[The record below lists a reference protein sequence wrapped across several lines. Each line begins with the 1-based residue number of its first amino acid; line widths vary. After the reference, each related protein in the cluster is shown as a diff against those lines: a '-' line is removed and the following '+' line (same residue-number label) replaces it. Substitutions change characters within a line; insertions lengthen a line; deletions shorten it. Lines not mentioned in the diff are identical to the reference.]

1 MKIIFEFYII
11 LLFTVL
17 GELIAYL
24 LPFNFPGSVIGLL
37 LLFIALI
44 TGIVKSHHI
53 KNVSDFLQ
61 KNMAILFVPLTVGIM
76 EHFNIIKINYLQI
89 ILILFVSTTLTLLV
103 TAIIG
108 KRGVRDE

>member
-1 MKIIFEFYII
+1 
-11 LLFTVL
+11 
-17 GELIAYL
+17 
-24 LPFNFPGSVIGLL
+24 
-37 LLFIALI
+37 
-44 TGIVKSHHI
+44 
-53 KNVSDFLQ
+53 
-61 KNMAILFVPLTVGIM
+61 M